1 MKTHHLTPEIKR
13 KIVSWVLG
21 IAFGMVLYVAL
32 LFLPAGKWDWFWGWV
47 FMALMILAMA
57 AHVLVLVRSIRPC
70 WQTAPGVC
78 ASREPNPGISG

>member
-1 MKTHHLTPEIKR
+1 MKGNMDLKSQNLTPEIKR
-13 KIVSWVLG
+13 KIVSWMLG

-57 AHVLVLVRSIRPC
+57 AHVLVLLATTSMRYGLPA
-70 WQTAPGVC
+70 T
-78 ASREPNPGISG
+78 